1 VNIIHYEETVNR
13 KYYVLIAVAILL
25 LNTSSISNSI
35 ISAYGQKSTVI
46 SSMAQVDPSLESQE
60 NKQLLASPGP
70 SAREIG
76 TLEEEQFDTG
86 DDGSTEKSAQM
97 EQVKQNKEEGL
108 FGNTVEDDTNENGLF
123 GNTVEDDTNENGL
136 FGNTVEDDTNENL
149 FTLQS
154 EESQVEEDQSK
165 DESQV
170 EEDQSKDESQVE
182 EDQSKDDKQESSFED
197 EDDNDDQ
204 SEKENDIPLDFEAT
218 TGLPFP

>member
-13 KYYVLIAVAILL
+13 KSYILIAVAILL
-25 LNTSSISNSI
+25 LNTSSVSNSI
-35 ISAYGQKSTVI
+35 ISAYGQKSTII
-46 SSMAQVDPSLESQE
+46 SSMAQVDPGLEFQE
-60 NKQLLASPGP
+60 NKQLLTSPGP

-76 TLEEEQFDTG
+76 TLEKEQFDMG
-86 DDGSTEKSAQM
+86 NDGSTEKSAQM
-97 EQVKQNKEEGL
+97 EQVKQDKEE
-108 FGNTVEDDTNENGLF
+108 ELF

-182 EDQSKDDKQESSFED
+182 EDQSKDDKQESSFENEN